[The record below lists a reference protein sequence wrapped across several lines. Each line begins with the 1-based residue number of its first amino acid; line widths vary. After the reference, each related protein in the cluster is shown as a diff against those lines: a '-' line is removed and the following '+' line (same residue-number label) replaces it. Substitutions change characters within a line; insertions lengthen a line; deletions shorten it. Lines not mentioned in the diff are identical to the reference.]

1 VLGVADEGTF
11 GDFEDEAA
19 EREVGVFGGE
29 TDVPGEGT
37 VAQLGEGDVDG
48 EGEVLGDVVGG
59 RKDGT
64 QQMAREKTIQSGFF
78 REGDE
83 LVGKNDPTA
92 RMMPT
97 RENLEAG
104 EDAGAQL
111 YDGLEE
117 GFNLVRLQRPAEVGL
132 SVVGHTERR
141 SSLP

>member
-1 VLGVADEGTF
+1 MLGVADEGVF
-11 GDFEDEAA
+11 GDFEDETAK
-19 EREVGVFGGE
+19 REVGVFGGE

-37 VAQLGEGDVDG
+37 VVQLGERDVDG

-59 RKDGT
+59 GEDGT
-64 QQMAREKTIQSGFF
+64 QQMAREETVQSGSF

-83 LVGKNDPTA
+83 LVGKDDSA
-92 RMMPT
+92 GRMMPA

-111 YDGLEE
+111 HDGLEE
-117 GFNLVRLQRPAEVGL
+117 GLNLVRLKRFAEVGL
-132 SVVGHTERR
+132 GVVGHTERR